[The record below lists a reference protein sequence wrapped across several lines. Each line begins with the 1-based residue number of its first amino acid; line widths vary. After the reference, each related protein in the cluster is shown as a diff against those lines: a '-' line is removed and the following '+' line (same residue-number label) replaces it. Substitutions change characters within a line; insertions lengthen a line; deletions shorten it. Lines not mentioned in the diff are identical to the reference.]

1 MIRRRKVTVTIASA
15 RLEQLDEIAV
25 ARDSNRSALI
35 EEALELWEREQLER
49 ELAAGY
55 KAMADEDRR
64 TAEQLLRSGSEAL
77 D

>member
-1 MIRRRKVTVTIASA
+1 MARRQKVTVTIASD

-25 ARDSNRSALI
+25 ARDTNRSALI
-35 EEALELWEREQLER
+35 EEALEVWEREQLDR

-55 KAMADEDRR
+55 KAMANEDRR
-64 TAEQLLRSGSEAL
+64 TAEERLRSGSETL

>member
-1 MIRRRKVTVTIASA
+1 MARRQKVTVTIASD

-25 ARDSNRSALI
+25 ARDTNRSALI
-35 EEALELWEREQLER
+35 EEALEAWEKEQLSR

-55 KAMADEDRR
+55 KAMAEEDR
-64 TAEQLLRSGSEAL
+64 TAEDNLRSSSETL

>member
-1 MIRRRKVTVTIASA
+1 MARRQKVTVTIASD

-25 ARDSNRSALI
+25 ARDTNRSALI
-35 EEALELWEREQLER
+35 EEALEVWEKEQLDR

-64 TAEQLLRSGSEAL
+64 TAEERLRSGSETL

>member
-1 MIRRRKVTVTIASA
+1 MARRQKVTVTIASD

-25 ARDSNRSALI
+25 ARDTNRSALI
-35 EEALELWEREQLER
+35 EEALEVWEKDRLNQ

-64 TAEQLLRSGSEAL
+64 TAEERLRSGSETL

>member
-1 MIRRRKVTVTIASA
+1 MARRQKVTVTIASD

-35 EEALELWEREQLER
+35 EEALEVWKREQLNR

-55 KAMADEDRR
+55 KAMAEEDRR
-64 TAEQLLRSGSEAL
+64 TAENNLRSGSETC